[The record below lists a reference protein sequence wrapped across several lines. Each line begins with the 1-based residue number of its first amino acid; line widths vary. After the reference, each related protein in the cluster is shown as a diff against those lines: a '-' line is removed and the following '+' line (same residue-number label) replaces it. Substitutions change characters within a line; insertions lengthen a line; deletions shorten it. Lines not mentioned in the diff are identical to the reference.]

1 MRDGADDQQADDGA
15 LQEDDEQLP
24 DVERKLGAEDQ
35 TADLGEVKH
44 LRDGDDRDNKLGHLA
59 GGLRDQDG
67 GGEHVGEADD
77 HRGGDCIRFGHL
89 KKLE

>member
-35 TADLGEVKH
+35 AADLGEVKH
-44 LRDGDDRDNKLGHLA
+44 LRDGDDR
-59 GGLRDQDG
+59 RQ
-67 GGEHVGEADD
+67 
-77 HRGGDCIRFGHL
+77 
-89 KKLE
+89 

>member
-1 MRDGADDQQADDGA
+1 MPRLFQVSNLSKGKEAFLLEQQMRDGADDQQADDGA

-35 TADLGEVKH
+35 TADLGEVED
-44 LRDGDDRDNKLGHLA
+44 LRDGDDSDDESGHLA

-67 GGEHVGEADD
+67 GG
-77 HRGGDCIRFGHL
+77 
-89 KKLE
+89 